1 MAWLQD
7 RKRGSVGSLQP
18 KYDSDGS
25 IWFYAYAT
33 SGATKKTGCQIIMG
47 TYGWEVL
54 ALADTSDVNYLQYV
68 GIPKATYA
76 SGSYGWYQIG
86 GYASDC
92 IISTTTGTVGHAVLR
107 ATNTIVTGGA
117 NPTGDD
123 NEFGVF
129 QTTGSTATY
138 DILLFPVRIDG
149 AD

>member
-18 KYDSDGS
+18 KYDGDGS
-25 IWFYAYAT
+25 VWLYAYAT
-33 SGATKKTGCQIIMG
+33 AGATKKNAYAVMFGQ
-47 TYGWEVL
+47 YGWTATAV
-54 ALADTSDVNYLQYV
+54 ADTSDVQMLQYV
-68 GIPKATYA
+68 GIAKSTYS
-76 SGSYGWYQIG
+76 SGDYGWFQIG
-86 GYASDC
+86 GYCSDAV
-92 IISTTTGTVGHAVLR
+92 ITTTTGTVGHAVKL
-107 ATNTIVTGGA
+107 ASDAIVTAGAAPAGG
-117 NPTGDD
+117 D